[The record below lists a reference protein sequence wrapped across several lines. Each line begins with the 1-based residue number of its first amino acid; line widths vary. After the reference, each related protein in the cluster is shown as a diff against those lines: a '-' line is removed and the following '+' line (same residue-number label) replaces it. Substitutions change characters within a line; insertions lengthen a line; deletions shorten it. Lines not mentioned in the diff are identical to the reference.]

1 MHFRGKWLL
10 PKIPVF
16 KFARR
21 FGFPAVLPINLTVSL
36 TYRCNSRCRTCS
48 VYDRKAEE
56 FSFEEFKRTFASIG
70 RGVYW
75 VTFSGGEPFLR
86 KDIVDICK
94 CAYENLRPRIMN
106 IPTNGLMPE
115 RIEGCVKA
123 ILNSCPDSNII
134 VNLSIDGIG
143 EKHDEIRGAR
153 SGFEKAMETYRK
165 LRALNHPNLTLGIHT
180 VISKFNVKEIPL
192 IYRNLMEL
200 KPDSYITEIA
210 EERVE
215 LGTIG
220 ADIAPPPDEYAS
232 AVDFITKEML
242 SLDLKLIP
250 RITRA
255 FRTIYYQMVKATLRD
270 RKEIIPCYAAVASCQ
285 IAPDGEVWACCIKA
299 ESMGNLRD
307 AGYNFRKVWFSS
319 KAKKMREDIKR
330 MRCCC
335 PLANAS
341 YTNML
346 FSFRILFKVFGLVW
360 SPRRAGKD
368 TAENISL
375 KAEAAKR

>member
-1 MHFRGKWLL
+1 MNMHFRMKWLI
-10 PKIPVF
+10 PMIPVF
-16 KFARR
+16 KIARR

-36 TYRCNSRCRTCS
+36 TYRCNSRCRTCN

-70 RGVYW
+70 RGAYW
-75 VTFSGGEPFLR
+75 ITFSGGGPFLR
-86 KDIVDICK
+86 QGIVGSWQ
-94 CAYENLRPRIMN
+94 CAFENLRPRIMN
-106 IPTNGLMPE
+106 IPTKGPMPE

-134 VNLSIDGIG
+134 VNLSIDGID
-143 EKHDEIRGAR
+143 EQHDEIRGAR

-255 FRTIYYQMVKATLRD
+255 FRTIYYQMVKSILRD
-270 RKEIIPCYAAVASCQ
+270 KREIIPCYAAVASCQ

-319 KAKKMREDIKR
+319 KATKM
-330 MRCCC
+330 
-335 PLANAS
+335 
-341 YTNML
+341 
-346 FSFRILFKVFGLVW
+346 G
-360 SPRRAGKD
+360 
-368 TAENISL
+368 
-375 KAEAAKR
+375 